1 MSHYQEKVKEF
12 MNVFGQDCPEKPTIP
27 DLSTRVL
34 RVKLLLEEVLE
45 LAEASG
51 LKIIDPMG
59 FEINKS
65 LLKGFGGIEIVENP
79 NTQPDLIEIA
89 DAIADISYVNYGA
102 ANAYGIDIKPVEDE
116 VHYSNMTKLFFEDE
130 IDNLSKQEE
139 MDFYFTRVPNTNR
152 YLVKNSDGKVQKSP
166 SYKKADIKTQIDLQ
180 LNK

>member
-12 MNVFGQDCPEKPTIP
+12 MKVFGQDCPDKPVIP
-27 DLSTRVL
+27 DLNTRIL
-34 RVKLLLEEVLE
+34 RVKLVLEEVLE

-51 LKIIDPMG
+51 LKIIDSMG

-65 LLKGFGGIEIVENP
+65 LLKNPNGIQIVENP
-79 NTQPDLIEIA
+79 NIKPDIIEVA

-102 ANAYGIDIKPVEDE
+102 ANAYGINIKPVEDE

-130 IDNLSKQEE
+130 VKDL
-139 MDFYFTRVPNTNR
+139 DRVQFSVDTVPDINR
-152 YLVKNSDGKVQKSP
+152 YLVKNTDGKVQKSP
-166 SYKKADIKTQIDLQ
+166 SYKKADIKTQIDIQ